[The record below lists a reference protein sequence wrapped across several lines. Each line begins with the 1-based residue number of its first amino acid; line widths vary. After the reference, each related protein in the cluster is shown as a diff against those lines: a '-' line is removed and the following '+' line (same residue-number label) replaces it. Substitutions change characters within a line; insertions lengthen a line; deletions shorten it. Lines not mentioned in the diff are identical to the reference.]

1 MARITGIGGVFF
13 KAHDP
18 KALSAWYR
26 DVLGVNVESWGGVM
40 FPAGEGGPP
49 MTLWMPFESSTT
61 HFAPSTREFMI
72 NFTVDDLD
80 GLLAA
85 LKSKG
90 VEPLKRDADDNGRF
104 AWIVDPEGTK
114 VEMWEPKKE

>member
-1 MARITGIGGVFF
+1 MAGITGIGGVFF
-13 KAHDP
+13 KARDP

-26 DVLGVNVESWGGVM
+26 DVLGLSVETWGGVM
-40 FPAGEGGPP
+40 FPSGGAP
-49 MTLWMPFESSTT
+49 MTLWMPFDSATT

-90 VEPLKRDADDNGRF
+90 IEPLKREADDHGSF
-104 AWIVDPEGTK
+104 AWILDPEGTK
-114 VEMWEPKKE
+114 VELWEPKAE